1 MTMTVVS
8 HVTRLGRSKTR
19 SDASGQLLRGSA
31 WMVSSVAL
39 GALTSAV
46 FWMVAAHLHASAD
59 VGRASGLFTSVL
71 FVCFATGM
79 GLPVTLSRFS
89 AEDGPDSASLLS
101 WSLVLVGVVSSLA
114 AMLYVVLVD
123 SPATAVLNQRG
134 WLFVLAF
141 ALVTM
146 GSALTVLVD
155 VRLMVARRWRW
166 ALARVASV
174 GLCQLMLL
182 AISHRL
188 GAPDLALFLAAVGP
202 IALSGFAGVA
212 LLRTL
217 EGHPYSLRSRPSRS
231 RTILR
236 YTSVNYVSTLALE
249 APRFGLPVIVLVNVS
264 PSDNAHFYVAWAIVA
279 VVLLVPAA
287 LAQVLLLESGRHGAS
302 DAGQLRRVAG
312 AAVALMMIALL
323 AATVLQ
329 GLVPAVYGSEYGRAG
344 RLVPLLMAA
353 GIPWALT
360 SVTLADAR
368 VRRDSLATLAITL
381 ALTATVLLP
390 AVFLVPRHGIA
401 GAVGPWLG
409 GNVAAAAIA
418 LLVLCRRPKGV
429 PA

>member
-1 MTMTVVS
+1 MTMTDTS
-8 HVTRLGRSKTR
+8 HVTRLGRRNTR
-19 SDASGQLLRGSA
+19 SDTAGQLLRGST
-31 WMVSSVAL
+31 WMVSCVAL

-46 FWMVAAHLHASAD
+46 FWLVAAHLHASAD

-89 AEDGPDSASLLS
+89 AEDGPESASLLS
-101 WSLVLVGVVSSLA
+101 WSLMLVGVVSSLA
-114 AMLYVVLVD
+114 AMLYLAVVD

-134 WLFVLAF
+134 WLFSLTF
-141 ALVTM
+141 ALITM
-146 GSALTVLVD
+146 GSALTLLVD
-155 VRLMVARRWRW
+155 VRLMAARRWRW

-174 GLCQLMLL
+174 GVCQLMLL
-182 AISHRL
+182 ASSHRL

-212 LLRTL
+212 LLPAL
-217 EGHPYSLRSRPSRS
+217 EGHRYSLRSRPSGSRS
-231 RTILR
+231 ILR
-236 YTSVNYVSTLALE
+236 YTSVNYIATLAIE
-249 APRFGLPVIVLVNVS
+249 APRFALPVIVLVNVT
-264 PSDNAHFYVAWAIVA
+264 PSDNANFYVAWAIVA
-279 VVLLVPAA
+279 VVLLIPGA
-287 LAQVLLLESGRHGAS
+287 LGQVLLVEASRHGAS
-302 DAGQLRRVAG
+302 GASQVRRVAG
-312 AAVALMMIALL
+312 VAVALMVIALL
-323 AATVLQ
+323 VATGLQ
-329 GLVPAVYGSEYGRAG
+329 GLVPAVYGSEYGPAG

-368 VRRDSLATLAITL
+368 ARRDGVATLAIAL

-390 AVFLVPRHGIA
+390 AAFLVPRHGIV
-401 GAVGPWLG
+401 GAVGPWLA

-418 LLVLCRRPKGV
+418 VLVLHRRLKGI

>member
-1 MTMTVVS
+1 MTMAAIS
-8 HVTRLGRSKTR
+8 HVTRLGRRNTR
-19 SDASGQLLRGSA
+19 SVASGELLRGST
-31 WMVSSVAL
+31 WMLASVAL

-46 FWMVAAHLHASAD
+46 FWLVAAQLHASAD

-71 FVCFATGM
+71 FVCFVTGM

-89 AEDGPDSASLLS
+89 AEDGRESAALLS

-114 AMLYVVLVD
+114 AMLYLALID
-123 SPATAVLNQRG
+123 SPATAVFEQRG
-134 WLFVLAF
+134 WPF
-141 ALVTM
+141 ALVFALITT
-146 GSALTVLVD
+146 GSALTLLVD
-155 VRLMVARRWRW
+155 VRLMAARRWRW

-182 AISHRL
+182 AISRRL
-188 GAPDLALFLAAVGP
+188 GATDLALFLAAVGP

-217 EGHPYSLRSRPSRS
+217 EGHRYSLRSRPSRS

-236 YTSVNYVSTLALE
+236 YTSVNYLSTLALE

-264 PSDNAHFYVAWAIVA
+264 PSENAHFYVAWAIVA

-287 LAQVLLLESGRHGAS
+287 LGQVLLLESGRHGAS
-302 DAGQLRRVAG
+302 DAGQLRRLAG

-329 GLVPAVYGSEYGRAG
+329 GLVPAFYGSEYGPAG

-353 GIPWALT
+353 GIPWAIT

-368 VRRDSLATLAITL
+368 ARRDSVATLAITL

-401 GAVGPWLG
+401 GAVGPWLV
-409 GNVAAAAIA
+409 GNVTAAAIA

>member
-1 MTMTVVS
+1 
-8 HVTRLGRSKTR
+8 
-19 SDASGQLLRGSA
+19 
-31 WMVSSVAL
+31 
-39 GALTSAV
+39 
-46 FWMVAAHLHASAD
+46 MVAAHLHASAD